1 MIVLGGFIKRDVSR
15 DKITGT
21 ITDTLRR
28 KRRKSKVVADTPSF
42 LFVNKPHFSSAESLH
57 EPSPAHSAAAA
68 AGSSREVSPRPSPP
82 RARDRAGKRYR
93 SEMTLRI
100 PSR

>member
-1 MIVLGGFIKRDVSR
+1 MKLGGFVEMNVYRE
-15 DKITGT
+15 KITGT

-28 KRRKSKVVADTPSF
+28 KKRKSKVVADTPSF
-42 LFVNKPHFSSAESLH
+42 LFVNKPHFSSDESLH
-57 EPSPAHSAAAA
+57 EPSPAQ

>member
-1 MIVLGGFIKRDVSR
+1 MTVPGGFVEVNVSR
-15 DKITGT
+15 EKITGT

-28 KRRKSKVVADTPSF
+28 KKRKSKVVADTPSF
-42 LFVNKPHFSSAESLH
+42 LFVNKPHFSSDESLH
-57 EPSPAHSAAAA
+57 EPSPAQ

>member
-1 MIVLGGFIKRDVSR
+1 MKPGGFVEVNVYRE
-15 DKITGT
+15 KITGT

-28 KRRKSKVVADTPSF
+28 KKRKSKVVADTPSF
-42 LFVNKPHFSSAESLH
+42 LFVNKPHFSSDESLH
-57 EPSPAHSAAAA
+57 EPSPALSAAGA
-68 AGSSREVSPRPSPP
+68 AGSSREVSPRRSPP